1 MFEIAP
7 FPDVVLK
14 LGHYLGSS
22 IDVGAAMT
30 TKILTQNGQVL
41 QKSMYRSLSP
51 HEITDKDGL
60 YAQDQFVVRVYEKL
74 GSLLLPSELRVVGP
88 LSMIIKNM
96 LSIYCF
102 TIKQL
107 RSVLGLIQKYQDIGE
122 KRSKMLAPLLDLID
136 ECGHTKMTN

>member
-1 MFEIAP
+1 MLGVTSDISQFNKLELFERIMFEIAP

-74 GSLLLPSELRVVGP
+74 GFGGHRAREYPQYDPQEDETQNEQIFPQFAEKLEP
-88 LSMIIKNM
+88 M
-96 LSIYCF
+96 LEMA
-102 TIKQL
+102 
-107 RSVLGLIQKYQDIGE
+107 D
-122 KRSKMLAPLLDLID
+122 
-136 ECGHTKMTN
+136 H